1 MSEVKHHEPVDIL
14 VSIHQPEQVT
24 LKGYVIGFGGSI
36 VLTMTAYLFARY
48 GLLNK
53 PIMIALLSFLALA
66 QFTLQMVYFLHL
78 GREFSPRL
86 KLLVT
91 IFMMII
97 VFILVGGSIWIMNNL
112 NGRVMST
119 KYMVKYMN
127 SQNGL

>member
-78 GREFSPRL
+78 GRF
-86 KLLVT
+86 LVR
-91 IFMMII
+91 
-97 VFILVGGSIWIMNNL
+97 VILASIS
-112 NGRVMST
+112 RS
-119 KYMVKYMN
+119 
-127 SQNGL
+127 